1 MIHDSRL
8 FVFSGVLLVVG
19 WMFPGCV
26 FPIQSQPQP
35 QPLEELSPEERDERI
50 LWMRM
55 SACDDLRI
63 LTGAAMN
70 YYRDKGKLPAD
81 IWDIKKWIETDLK
94 RRGVRPRRYWRLW
107 IRDYWGHLCSYEKL
121 SETSFRI
128 ISYGQDGKPGGE
140 GNNQDIIVTADA
152 AAGKAETM
160 GLLLPEWK
168 KYPNQIPQLP
178 QPEKPH
184 TLHIFTEKQSWE
196 EEPPLTETPP
206 KPGEKE
212 IPAS

>member
-26 FPIQSQPQP
+26 FPIQSQTQS

-50 LWMRM
+50 LWERRD
-55 SACDDLRI
+55 ACDDLLI

-70 YYRDKGKLPAD
+70 YYREKGKLPAD
-81 IWDIKKWIETDLK
+81 IGDIHEWINTELK
-94 RRGVRPRRYWRLW
+94 RNRIRSRRRWYK
-107 IRDYWGHLCSYEKL
+107 DYWGNSCQYEKL

-178 QPEKPH
+178 PPEKPH

-206 KPGEKE
+206 EPGEKE
-212 IPAS
+212 IPAP